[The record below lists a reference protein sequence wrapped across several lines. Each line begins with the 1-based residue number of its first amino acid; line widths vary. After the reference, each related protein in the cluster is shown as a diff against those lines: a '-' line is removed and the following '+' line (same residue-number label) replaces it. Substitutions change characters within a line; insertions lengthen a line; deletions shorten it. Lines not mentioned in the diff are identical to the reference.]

1 MADDASSNRSAPSFW
16 ARIRAIT
23 LKQVAAATYKSADFR
38 IALPIAIGVGFWSGY
53 VGGVLSEETGVLE
66 NAGVAAIGILA
77 VTLAAMTFL
86 LAFMD
91 KSYASLIKDAG
102 GIYGLYRPFRVVSIV
117 SGAAALICFIGAID
131 GNSGPKTLRFI
142 FFAAGMGLFSW
153 AIVGAIQ
160 LVKILLRHGARREAW
175 YALAED
181 EDQEPV
187 EPPDLFQQ

>member
-1 MADDASSNRSAPSFW
+1 M
-16 ARIRAIT
+16 
-23 LKQVAAATYKSADFR
+23 SADFR

-153 AIVGAIQ
+153 AVVGAIQ

-181 EDQEPV
+181 DDQEPV